1 VGILKSTIAEAY
13 SKECNRIAVRR
24 RGRVGERLVNII
36 VSNVCADVMK
46 CLSTDCKTQRN
57 YKQQHH
63 YFEKSADVRSP
74 DSASPPNSV
83 KKTCKSQSDYCIR
96 FDNPAGWAF
105 VVKTLKHTL
114 TEGDGVGGRVS

>member
-1 VGILKSTIAEAY
+1 
-13 SKECNRIAVRR
+13 
-24 RGRVGERLVNII
+24 
-36 VSNVCADVMK
+36 
-46 CLSTDCKTQRN
+46 
-57 YKQQHH
+57 
-63 YFEKSADVRSP
+63 
-74 DSASPPNSV
+74 V